1 MKIINTQEELEA
13 LIDDN
18 GDIVIDDD
26 LTINCNIKIEANI
39 QAWDIKAADI
49 EAWDIKA
56 ADIESRNI
64 KAGNLGAWSIKTAN
78 IEASNIQARR
88 IESRNIKAA
97 NIEAL
102 IIQAR
107 HIEAADISYYA
118 VCFAYK
124 SIICRSIKGRRD
136 NSKHFVLDGTIT
148 INNK

>member
-49 EAWDIKA
+49 EARDIKA
-56 ADIESRNI
+56 N
-64 KAGNLGAWSIKTAN
+64 
-78 IEASNIQARR
+78 
-88 IESRNIKAA
+88 
-97 NIEAL
+97 
-102 IIQAR
+102 
-107 HIEAADISYYA
+107 DISYYA

-136 NSKHFVLDGTIT
+136 KSKHFVLDGTIT
-148 INNK
+148 INKK

>member
-39 QAWDIKAADI
+39 Q
-49 EAWDIKA
+49 AWDIKA